1 MLGSLCTKYM
11 PWLVASVHTFAL
23 SVRVQNIA
31 RDACF
36 GLSRLRLRLSLWR
49 DCGKHKGRERVQ
61 HYCICACTRVATVA
75 CICSAY
81 DSTRAHWYAISMH
94 CYC

>member
-1 MLGSLCTKYM
+1 MLESLCTKYM
-11 PWLVASVHTFAL
+11 PWLVASVRTFAL

-61 HYCICACTRVATVA
+61 HYCVGACTRVATVA

-81 DSTRAHWYAISMH
+81 VSTRAH
-94 CYC
+94 